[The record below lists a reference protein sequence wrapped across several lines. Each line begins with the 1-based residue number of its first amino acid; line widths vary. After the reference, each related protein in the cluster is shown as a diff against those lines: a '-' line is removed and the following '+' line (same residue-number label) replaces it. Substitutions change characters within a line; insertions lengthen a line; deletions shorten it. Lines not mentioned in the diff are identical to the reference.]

1 MNQASATEADA
12 DISTPTIA
20 LVGFMGSVLLFVIII
35 FLQIVYYQFDDG
47 VHARAGSGGP
57 NALVQALRSEQDLYL
72 DKTAVYEQG
81 FQKIP
86 IEKAKAILIA
96 GGPNAIKPIVP
107 REPAPAPA
115 VTAASTAAGTAAPA
129 ASAKPEATKPE
140 GTKPETTKP
149 AAATTAEP
157 AKTK

>member
-20 LVGFMGSVLLFVIII
+20 LVGFMGSVVLFVIII
-35 FLQIVYYQFDDG
+35 FLQIVYYQFDDS

-57 NALVQALRSEQDLYL
+57 NAQVQALRSEQDLYL
-72 DKTAVYEQG
+72 EKTAVYDQG
-81 FQKIP
+81 YQKIP

-96 GGPNAIKPIVP
+96 GGPNAIKPIAP
-107 REPAPAPA
+107 REAAPAPA
-115 VTAASTAAGTAAPA
+115 ATAASTAAGTAAPA
-129 ASAKPEATKPE
+129 A
-140 GTKPETTKP
+140 
-149 AAATTAEP
+149 ATTAAAP